1 MKGKTTMTHELQPQ
15 STATDPSEFKM
26 PFGRPAVLSSESVIT
41 YDAIVARFLECIKPR
56 DFIENMF
63 VNDVIDF
70 TWDVLRYTRHKM
82 LTMERQFSRRLEY
95 QANQAKLQ
103 AQRKEA
109 VAQRTQTANAP
120 TTVLDRMIELEQ
132 VVFDSPNDVAAIL
145 KRTPNELDHAR
156 GLEDSIEY
164 HERLDR
170 LQGIAVARRNDALQ
184 QISLY
189 RQGLGQN
196 LRQVSDEIIDAEFSE
211 SKTDGTP
218 LVPTVE

>member
-1 MKGKTTMTHELQPQ
+1 MH
-15 STATDPSEFKM
+15 
-26 PFGRPAVLSSESVIT
+26 FGRPAVLSSESIVT

-56 DFIENMF
+56 DFIEKMF

-70 TWDVLRYTRHKM
+70 TWDVIRYTRHKM
-82 LTMERQFSRRLEY
+82 LTMERQFRRRLEY

-103 AQRKEA
+103 VQRKEA
-109 VAQRTQTANAP
+109 LAQRAQTANAP
-120 TTVLDRMIELEQ
+120 TTVLDRKIELEQ
-132 VVFDSPNDVAAIL
+132 VVFDLPNNVAAIL

-189 RQGLGQN
+189 RQGLGSAWSPSPIIE
-196 LRQVSDEIIDAEFSE
+196 RDEHDALSEALPDLDRLIRYERRAWSRRKRTVREFIAI
-211 SKTDGTP
+211 KARAA
-218 LVPTVE
+218 